1 MRFKTL
7 ATAAAFAWCVSAA
20 FFAASFAAIAQT
32 TGTQT
37 LTLDQAW
44 QMAESAN
51 PQIRAK
57 LAQLAAAEGLQA
69 DAEALFN
76 SNPQLS
82 VAQARRSVAQ
92 AGSGTERHSE
102 WSTGLS
108 QTLEIGGQPGYRRE
122 SAAAALAALRG
133 EIQDTRGQVRAE
145 VSEQFHRV
153 LALQQRV
160 ELEAKALALFE
171 TTAEAVRKR
180 RAAGEDTKLD
190 ANVAL
195 VESERARNQL
205 AQAQEQL
212 SEARTRLAAL
222 LQLPPTDMP
231 RARGELGPIRS
242 AYTLDELLGSID
254 EQPRLQALAA
264 RENSA
269 AAKLKLEHA
278 STYPDITV
286 GLSVGREG
294 PNDARERLT
303 TLSVSVPLPLFKR
316 NASGIGQ
323 ATAELSQTQIE
334 RQAAARDARSQVSGL
349 WARLTSLDARVKRLQ
364 TSVLPALEDNQQL
377 AAKSRRAGQIGLLE
391 LIVVNRQGLDARRDL
406 LDALTDYHATRIALE
421 RAAGWT
427 QEGLK
432 P

>member
-7 ATAAAFAWCVSAA
+7 ATATAFAWCVTGAT
-20 FFAASFAAIAQT
+20 FAQT
-32 TGTQT
+32 TSTPT

-44 QMAESAN
+44 QLAESAN
-51 PQIRAK
+51 PQIRSK
-57 LAQLAAAEGLQA
+57 QAQVAAAEGAQT
-69 DAEALFN
+69 DARAWLN
-76 SNPQLS
+76 SNPQLT
-82 VAQARRSVAQ
+82 VEQTRRSVPQ
-92 AGSGTERHSE
+92 AGLSTNRRSE
-102 WSTGLS
+102 WNTGLS

-122 SAAAALAALRG
+122 SASAALSALRS
-133 EIQDTRGQVRAE
+133 EIQDARSQVRAE

-160 ELEAKALALFE
+160 ELETKALTLFDS
-171 TTAEAVRKR
+171 TAAAVRKR

-205 AQAQEQL
+205 AQAHEQL

-222 LQLPPTDMP
+222 LQLPPTDTP
-231 RARGELGPIRS
+231 QASGELGPIRAS
-242 AYTLDELLGSID
+242 YTLEDLFRTID
-254 EQPRLQALAA
+254 ERPRLQALAA

-269 AAKLKLEHA
+269 AAKLKLERA

-286 GLSVGREG
+286 GLSVGRDG

-323 ATAELSQTQIE
+323 TTTELSQTQIE
-334 RQAAARDARSQVSGL
+334 RQAAARDARAQVNGL
-349 WARLTSLDARVKRLQ
+349 WTRLTSLEARVKRLQ
-364 TSVLPALEDNQQL
+364 SSVLPALEDNQQL
-377 AAKSRRAGQIGLLE
+377 AAKSQRAGQIGLLE

-421 RAAGWT
+421 RAAGWS
-427 QEGLK
+427 QEGTK

>member
-7 ATAAAFAWCVSAA
+7 ATATAFAWCVAGA
-20 FFAASFAAIAQT
+20 PFAQT
-32 TGTQT
+32 TGTPT

-44 QMAESAN
+44 QLAATAN

-57 LAQLAAAEGLQA
+57 QAQVAAAEGAQT
-69 DAEALFN
+69 DAKAWLN
-76 SNPQLS
+76 SNPQLT
-82 VAQARRSVAQ
+82 VEQTRRSVPQ
-92 AGSGTERHSE
+92 AGLGTDRRSE
-102 WSTGLS
+102 WNTGLS

-122 SAAAALAALRG
+122 SASAALSALRS

-160 ELEAKALALFE
+160 ELETRALTLFDS
-171 TTAEAVRKR
+171 TAEAVRKR

-195 VESERARNQL
+195 VESERARNHL
-205 AQAQEQL
+205 AQADEQL

-231 RARGELGPIRS
+231 QASGELGPIRS
-242 AYTLDELLGSID
+242 AYTLDELLRSID

-269 AAKLKLEHA
+269 AAKLKLERA

-323 ATAELSQTQIE
+323 ATTELSQTQIE

-349 WARLTSLDARVKRLQ
+349 WTHLASLEARVKRLQ

-377 AAKSRRAGQIGLLE
+377 AVKSQRAGQIGLLE

-421 RAAGWT
+421 RAAGWS
-427 QEGLK
+427 QEGTK

>member
-7 ATAAAFAWCVSAA
+7 ATAAAFAWCVSGAA
-20 FFAASFAAIAQT
+20 FAQT

-44 QMAESAN
+44 QLAESAN
-51 PQIRAK
+51 PQIRSK
-57 LAQLAAAEGLQA
+57 MAQVAAAEGAQT
-69 DAEALFN
+69 DARAWLN
-76 SNPQLS
+76 SNPQLT
-82 VAQARRSVAQ
+82 VEQTRRSVPQ
-92 AGSGTERHSE
+92 AGLGTHRRSE

-122 SAAAALAALRG
+122 SAAAALAALRS
-133 EIQDTRGQVRAE
+133 EIQDTRSLVRAE

-160 ELEAKALALFE
+160 ELETKALTLFE
-171 TTAEAVRKR
+171 GTAEAVRKR

-205 AQAQEQL
+205 AQAQERL
-212 SEARTRLAAL
+212 SEARTRLAAQ

-231 RARGELGPIRS
+231 QAGGELGPVRS
-242 AYTLDELLGSID
+242 GYTLDDLLRGID

-269 AAKLKLEHA
+269 AAKLKLERA
-278 STYPDITV
+278 STHPDITV
-286 GLSVGREG
+286 GLRVGREG

-323 ATAELSQTQIE
+323 ATSELSQTQIE

-377 AAKSRRAGQIGLLE
+377 AAKSQRAGQIGLLE

-421 RAAGWT
+421 RAAGWS
-427 QEGLK
+427 Q
-432 P
+432 

>member
-1 MRFKTL
+1 MRFKTQ
-7 ATAAAFAWCVSAA
+7 ATAAAFAWLVYGAPLVA
-20 FFAASFAAIAQT
+20 LAQT
-32 TGTQT
+32 TGPQA
-37 LTLDQAW
+37 LALDQAW
-44 QMAESAN
+44 ELAERAN
-51 PQIRAK
+51 PQILSK
-57 LAQLAAAEGLQA
+57 QAQVAAAEGVQT
-69 DAEALFN
+69 DARAWLN
-76 SNPQLS
+76 SNPQLT
-82 VAQARRSVAQ
+82 VDQTRRSVPQ
-92 AGSGTERHSE
+92 AGPGTDRRSE

-122 SAAAALAALRG
+122 SAAAALTALRN
-133 EIQDTRGQVRAE
+133 EIQDTRSQVRAE
-145 VSEQFHRV
+145 VSEQFYRV

-160 ELEAKALALFE
+160 ELEAKALTLFE
-171 TTAEAVRKR
+171 STAEAVRKR

-231 RARGELGPIRS
+231 QANGELAPMRS
-242 AYTLDELLGSID
+242 GYTLDDLLRSID

-269 AAKLKLEHA
+269 AAKLRLERA

-316 NASGIGQ
+316 NAIGIGQ
-323 ATAELSQTQIE
+323 ATTELSQTQIE
-334 RQAAARDARSQVSGL
+334 RQAAARDARLQVSGL
-349 WARLTSLDARVKRLQ
+349 WARLTSLESRVKRLQ

-377 AAKSRRAGQIGLLE
+377 AAKSQRAGQIGLLE

-421 RAAGWT
+421 RAAGWP
-427 QEGLK
+427 QEGIR